1 MNEYINHYFELKEY
15 ISDIIN
21 GEIDEYDIEALEEHI
36 QDIKSNGDINQN
48 QYDELIGYLQEL

>member
-1 MNEYINHYFELKEY
+1 MNEYSNNYFELKEY

-21 GEIDEYDIEALEEHI
+21 GEIDEYDIESLEEHI
-36 QDIKSNGDINQN
+36 QNIQSNGDINQN